1 MSDQRSRGGLRWWQ
15 TLLLAVGGVLALFGL
30 LVALLIASLVGAFES
45 LLGGDDPPRP
55 EDARV
60 VAARERASGPL
71 AADAERV
78 TTVVGPALGPGAV
91 TLGGGEVRPYCTQ
104 GQHNWKIDDDFD
116 LICDLEHV
124 QLVAVQD
131 KGSFRAD
138 MAALDA
144 ALVADGWSPYS
155 QFGMGRVLEHYWDPY
170 GTTEPPEPG
179 TRPSMPNYPDGYSMD
194 DLPDARYTKD
204 VGGETRTLVVGW
216 AERGS
221 YSSLVTGY
229 GVEAYLRDA
238 TGKTTT
244 PADLVAAV
252 PADGYAVVVTVAV
265 EYFHE

>member
-1 MSDQRSRGGLRWWQ
+1 MTNQTSRGGLRWWQ

-30 LVALLIASLVGAFES
+30 LVALVIASLVGAFES
-45 LLGGDDPPRP
+45 LLGGGDPPRP

-60 VAARERASGPL
+60 VAARERASEPL
-71 AADAERV
+71 AQDVERV
-78 TTVVGPALGPGAV
+78 TTVAGPALGPGAA
-91 TLGGGEVRPYCTQ
+91 TLGGGEVRPYCVE

-124 QLVAVQD
+124 ELVAVRD
-131 KGSFRAD
+131 KDSFRAT
-138 MAALDA
+138 MTALDA

-155 QFGMGRVLEHYWDPY
+155 QFGMDRVLEDYWDPY

-204 VGGETRTLVVGW
+204 VAGETRTLVVGW
-216 AERGS
+216 AERRS
-221 YSSLVTGY
+221 PPAQVTVY
-229 GVEAYLRDA
+229 DTEADLRDA
-238 TGKTTT
+238 TGRTAT